1 MVARTGSLLLLV
13 VSVDILNATANAACV
28 VEACSLC
35 DTSLTLALSYVS
47 HIYYNNAA
55 IPAAEIATAHFLLNH
70 TVLGGKEAATTHSR
84 ARL

>member
-47 HIYYNNAA
+47 HIYNNAA
-55 IPAAEIATAHFLLNH
+55 IPAAETATAHFLLNR
-70 TVLGGKEAATTHSR
+70 TVLGGKGSSYYA
-84 ARL
+84 